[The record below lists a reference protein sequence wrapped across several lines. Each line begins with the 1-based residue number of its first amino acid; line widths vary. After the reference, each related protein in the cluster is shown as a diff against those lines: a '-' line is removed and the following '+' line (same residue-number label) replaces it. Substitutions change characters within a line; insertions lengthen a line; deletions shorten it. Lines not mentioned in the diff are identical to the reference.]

1 MDRGTLITTIHVA
14 RRELRLDEDTY
25 RDALRTATGKTSC
38 RDMTLPELS
47 KALAAFK
54 KRGFKVRSKPHNRA
68 LKPAT
73 VTAKIRAIW
82 RLMHTQGFLAS
93 DGEAA
98 LNSWVRKQTA
108 LQNGGEGVAN
118 YQWLEKEPAL
128 ASDVLERLK
137 RWHRR
142 EMLRALG
149 LSERERISYDQTC
162 KRFKSDIAA
171 RR

>member
-1 MDRGTLITTIHVA
+1 MDRASLITLMHVA

-25 RDALRTATGKTSC
+25 KDALRTATGKTSC

-54 KRGFKVRSKPHNRA
+54 KRGFKVRSKPQNRA

-82 RLMHTQGFLAS
+82 RLMHAQGFLGS
-93 DGEAA
+93 DSEAA
-98 LNSWVRKQTA
+98 LNAWVRKQTA
-108 LQNGGEGVAN
+108 SQNGGKGVAN
-118 YQWLEKEPAL
+118 YQWLEREPAL

-162 KRFKSDIAA
+162 KRFAA
-171 RR
+171 QKTATP

>member
-1 MDRGTLITTIHVA
+1 MERDKLISTIHVA
-14 RRELRLDEDTY
+14 KRELRLDEDTY

-54 KRGFKVRSKPHNRA
+54 KRGFKVRSKLHNRA

-82 RLMHTQGFLAS
+82 RLMHAQGFLAS

-98 LNSWVRKQTA
+98 LNRWVRKQTA
-108 LQNGGEGVAN
+108 PQNGGEGVAN

-149 LSERERISYDQTC
+149 LPERERISYDQTC
-162 KRFKSDIAA
+162 KRFAA
-171 RR
+171 QKTVTP

>member
-1 MDRGTLITTIHVA
+1 MERDKLISTIHVA

-47 KALAAFK
+47 KALEAFK

-73 VTAKIRAIW
+73 VTAKIRTIW
-82 RLMHTQGFLAS
+82 RLMHAQGFLAS

-108 LQNGGEGVAN
+108 PQNGGEGVAN

-162 KRFKSDIAA
+162 KRFAA
-171 RR
+171 QKTATP

>member
-47 KALAAFK
+47 KALGAFK
-54 KRGFKVRSKPHNRA
+54 KRGFKVRSKPQNRA

-73 VTAKIRAIW
+73 VTAKIRTIW

-98 LNSWVRKQTA
+98 LNRWVRKQTA
-108 LQNGGEGVAN
+108 PQNGGEGVAN

-142 EMLRALG
+142 EMLRSLG

-162 KRFKSDIAA
+162 KRFAA
-171 RR
+171 QKTATP